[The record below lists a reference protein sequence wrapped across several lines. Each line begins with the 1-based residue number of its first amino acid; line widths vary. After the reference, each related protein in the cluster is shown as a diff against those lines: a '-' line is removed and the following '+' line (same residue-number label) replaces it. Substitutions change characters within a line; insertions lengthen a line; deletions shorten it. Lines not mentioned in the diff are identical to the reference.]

1 MKHIIRMAGVTA
13 ALLIAAGSPGA
24 IGQVPTPEAAAF
36 NVVIDE
42 GGTLGRGVVLDL
54 PGTAQRIGMVVS
66 CAREEGS
73 LAAFLFFGPFPA
85 GKPVQTAVRTA
96 AGAVERFGGVLE
108 TDHGA
113 LSGFHSPILDERAD
127 VLRFLD
133 AAFTP
138 GALVSNGH
146 NAFRNRIGAEENA
159 RARQALRQC
168 AGMG

>member
-42 GGTLGRGVVLDL
+42 GGTFGRGAVLDL
-54 PGTAQRIGMVVS
+54 PGTKQRIGMVVS

-73 LAAFLFFGPFPA
+73 PAAFLFFGPFPA
-85 GKPVQTAVRTA
+85 GKPVQTAMRTA
-96 AGAVERFGGVLE
+96 AGTVERFGGVFE

-113 LSGFHSPILDERAD
+113 LSGFHSPILDKRAD
-127 VLRFLD
+127 VLRLLE

-138 GALVSNGH
+138 GALVSKDH
-146 NAFRNRIGAEENA
+146 SSFRNPIGAQENT
-159 RARQALRQC
+159 RARQALPRC
-168 AGMG
+168 ARTG